1 MIRYYAYYSVGG
13 YKDFFLGDNLTKH
26 EYTYYLPLLPAYR
39 KRAEQN
45 PEYAKKVA
53 QLEKLPQIG
62 LLSND
67 DSKGF
72 PKQGE
77 AMITHSGYE
86 LIYRHVEE
94 DTVAICCRDIASL
107 DKDDV
112 GRPIPFVFCLICDKK
127 EEWSQM
133 DNIAL
138 YWAEHIVEV
147 KKILA
152 NMLHLDSE
160 TIGLRFSL
168 SDFNK
173 WILELPHHSVPLMDA
188 QKAFVLYP
196 SGIDL
201 HETIRMQELQKLDAS
216 DFPSSSSN
224 DDENLTLSENE
235 HRRLLK
241 KAVKEARD
249 EITNEM
255 EQQKR
260 KQFLVSM
267 TIGFVLGFL
276 LALLFSTCGHNK

>member
-1 MIRYYAYYSVGG
+1 MIRYFAYYSVGG
-13 YKDFFLGDNLTKH
+13 YKDFFLGDNLSKH

-45 PEYAKKVA
+45 PEYSKKVA
-53 QLEKLPQIG
+53 ELEKLPQIG

-77 AMITHSGYE
+77 AMIAHSGYE
-86 LIYRHVEE
+86 LIYRHIED

-112 GRPIPFVFCLICDKK
+112 GRPIPFVFCLICDNR

-138 YWAEHIVEV
+138 YWAEHLAEA

-160 TIGLRFSL
+160 TSGLRFSID
-168 SDFNK
+168 DFNK
-173 WILELPHHSVPLMDA
+173 WILGLPHHSVPLMDA
-188 QKAFVLYP
+188 QKAFVLRP
-196 SGIDL
+196 LDADL
-201 HETIRMQELQKLDAS
+201 RETIRLQELQKLNVS
-216 DFPSSSSN
+216 DFPSSSIN
-224 DDENLTLSENE
+224 DDVHLTLSENE
-235 HRRLLK
+235 HRRLLE
-241 KAVKEARD
+241 KAVEKARD

-260 KQFLVSM
+260 KHFLVSM

-276 LALLFSTCGHNK
+276 LALLFSTCGHK